1 VPTRKINEK
10 LEELKM
16 EDRAGRAGEVQ
27 KLTKNS
33 NIQSYFKLVKMEE
46 PGVTP
51 SKNDFWVKISE

>member
-1 VPTRKINEK
+1 
-10 LEELKM
+10 M

-46 PGVTP
+46 PALLALPARDRRNSFQKSFLG
-51 SKNDFWVKISE
+51 

>member
-1 VPTRKINEK
+1 
-10 LEELKM
+10 M